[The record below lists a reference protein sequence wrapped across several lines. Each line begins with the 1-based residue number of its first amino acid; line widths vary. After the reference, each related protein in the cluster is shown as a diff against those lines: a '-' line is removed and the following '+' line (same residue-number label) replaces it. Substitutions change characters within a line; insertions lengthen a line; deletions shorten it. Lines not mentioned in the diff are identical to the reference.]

1 MGKELGERPLGAGEK
16 LSPETTLLA
25 PAGQWIPKGKHGT
38 LMRKLPQNIQSLIGE
53 IGEKQVLLR
62 QSLLTLDTD
71 WQVFRDLGE
80 AGYDVLLL
88 HPRGDS

>member
-1 MGKELGERPLGAGEK
+1 
-16 LSPETTLLA
+16 
-25 PAGQWIPKGKHGT
+25 
-38 LMRKLPQNIQSLIGE
+38 MRKLPQNIQALIGE

-62 QSLLTLDTD
+62 QSLLTLGTD
-71 WQVFRDLGE
+71 WRVFRNLGE